1 MQIDKFINRF
11 LIFFIF
17 AILSSFL
24 YFHFASKSF
33 AFYSYF
39 NQSIEPKIK
48 IINSSLNSFGEIFT
62 NKTIDLTFTKLTIL
76 SEVPTN
82 SSDILANAVN
92 SIRNLIVNIVN
103 VPLRVIAF
111 MILLAM
117 LIINFITL
125 FVAIIGLI
133 PQLFNILNVFSAF
146 PWVGVIPLIVL
157 LMFIVYLVWK
167 LLEYLHGMI

>member
-24 YFHFASKSF
+24 YFHFAFKSL
-33 AFYSYF
+33 AFYRYF
-39 NQSIEPKIK
+39 NESIAPKIK
-48 IINSSLNSFGEIFT
+48 TINASLNGFGEIFT
-62 NKTIDLTFTKLTIL
+62 NKTIDLTFTKLSLL

-103 VPLRVIAF
+103 VPLRIIAF
-111 MILLAM
+111 IILFAMI
-117 LIINFITL
+117 IINFITL
-125 FVAIIGLI
+125 FIAIIGVI
-133 PQLFNILNVFSAF
+133 PQLFNVLNVFSAF
-146 PWVGVIPLIVL
+146 SWAAMIPLIVL
-157 LMFIVYLVWK
+157 LMFIVYVVWK
-167 LLEYLHGMI
+167 ILEYLHGMI